1 MNSKIYDSLIGL
13 KSKADEQVIKNSQII
28 NNENYFDRMLIPI
41 VINEFQNE
49 NKIKLNPKS
58 SKYINNLIVQEYM
71 NEFHYGLN
79 LC

>member
-1 MNSKIYDSLIGL
+1 
-13 KSKADEQVIKNSQII
+13 
-28 NNENYFDRMLIPI
+28 MLIPI